1 MEFLEFS
8 AFDYHRDDTFT
19 RSTYRVEGS
28 ERDGWE
34 ILRNGESYLTLG
46 KGYRLLKTELCG
58 VCSTDLDRRF
68 LPFPLPQVIG
78 HEVIA
83 SDPETGKK
91 FALEIND
98 TATAR
103 GEGPDIFARRG
114 LFTHSP
120 DRQVL
125 GIDRL
130 LGGFGP
136 YVLAPIGTMVEIG
149 SLSDSEAVLLEPFSA
164 SFHAV
169 ETSLQRL
176 GSNPKRIAVLGPR
189 RLGSLLIGALD
200 LYRRNHGSDFSIS
213 SVVKRE
219 ALKDISFSA
228 GADEVFVFDGLDSG
242 TSPDLSGKK
251 FLKKGISESLRWM
264 DLKNEFDL
272 VFDTTGAVRGL
283 EVSME
288 LTPMAIHRKT
298 TNGQASLGIKNLTEL
313 VVDELTIAPLRED
326 FWNLCWGIRPS
337 DRQVW
342 VFLEEKVILS
352 SAEEL
357 LLAKAREK
365 GIRFFSGSLTAATN
379 FSASPEFTGDLG
391 RFDFAIVSSLS
402 AIDSVIRP
410 GKADGPSLL
419 RPRGSILVPRM
430 NETQDRFMDWIGNGG
445 NLQSSRC
452 GDFRRTLS
460 ALDSQPGFLMGLS
473 RLLIAAEFSGEEV
486 PEAYVEARKPDSIK
500 VVVRHGSYG
509 PTNPSSS
516 RRENF

>member
-1 MEFLEFS
+1 MEFS
-8 AFDYHRDDTFT
+8 AFDYHSDDTF
-19 RSTYRVEGS
+19 SLSKYRVEGS
-28 ERDGWE
+28 EQEGWE

-78 HEVIA
+78 HEVVA
-83 SDPETGKK
+83 SDPRTGKK

-98 TATAR
+98 TSTAR
-103 GEGPDIFARRG
+103 GQGSDIFARRG

-130 LGGFGP
+130 PGGFGP
-136 YVLAPIGTMVEIG
+136 YLLAPIGTMVEIG

-189 RLGSLLIGALD
+189 RLGSLLLAALN
-200 LYRRNHGSDFSIS
+200 LYRRCQESDFRIS

-219 ALKDISFSA
+219 ALKDISFNA
-228 GADEVFVFDGLDSG
+228 GADEVFVFEGLDSG
-242 TSPDLSGKK
+242 TAISPELSGKK
-251 FLKKGISESLRWM
+251 FLKNGTSELIRWK

-272 VFDTTGAVRGL
+272 VFDTTGAVSGL
-283 EVSME
+283 KISME
-288 LTPMAIHRKT
+288 LTPSVVHRKT
-298 TNGQASLGIKNLTEL
+298 TNGQASLGMKNLTEL

-326 FWNLCWGIRPS
+326 FWNLSWGIHPS
-337 DRQVW
+337 DEKVW

-352 SAEEL
+352 SEEEL

-365 GIRFFSGSLTAATN
+365 GIRFFSGSLSAATN
-379 FSASPEFTGDLG
+379 FLASPEFTGDLG
-391 RFDFAIVSSLS
+391 RFDFAIVSSLPS
-402 AIDSVIRP
+402 IDSVIRP
-410 GKADGPSLL
+410 GKADGSSLL
-419 RPRGSILVPRM
+419 RPRGSILVPRR
-430 NETQDRFMDWIGNGG
+430 NETQDRFLDWIKNGG

-460 ALDSQPGFLMGLS
+460 ALDSHPRFLMELS
-473 RLLIAAEFSGEEV
+473 KLLIAAEFSGEEV

-516 RRENF
+516 RRGNS